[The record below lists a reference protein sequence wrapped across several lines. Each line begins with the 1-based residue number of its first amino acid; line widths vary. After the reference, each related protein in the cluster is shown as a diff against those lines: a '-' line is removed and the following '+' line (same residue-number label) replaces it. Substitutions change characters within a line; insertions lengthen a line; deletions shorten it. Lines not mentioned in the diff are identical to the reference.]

1 MLFVR
6 DDIPAKLI
14 FTEVLPIE
22 GFYVEINLRK
32 QKWLICCSYNTN
44 KHNISKHMK
53 ALSKS
58 IDLFSFNYENVLLMG
73 DFKTGL
79 DNDASKDFCN
89 LYDLTNLINNKVTC
103 YKNPNNPSCID
114 LLLINL
120 PKYFQNSSVI
130 ETGLSDFH
138 KMVVT
143 VIKTNFRKP
152 KPKIVNYRNYR
163 YFSNDRF
170 REKVKSELSKVVL
183 ENSDKGF
190 NKFLD
195 VCKEALNMYDPLK
208 KKYIRGNNSP
218 FMNRILSKEIMKR
231 SRLRNKFLKSKS
243 EADKKNYVKQ
253 RNYCVSLLRR
263 KRNTME
269 T

>member
-1 MLFVR
+1 
-6 DDIPAKLI
+6 
-14 FTEVLPIE
+14 
-22 GFYVEINLRK
+22 
-32 QKWLICCSYNTN
+32 
-44 KHNISKHMK
+44 
-53 ALSKS
+53 
-58 IDLFSFNYENVLLMG
+58 
-73 DFKTGL
+73 
-79 DNDASKDFCN
+79 
-89 LYDLTNLINNKVTC
+89 
-103 YKNPNNPSCID
+103 
-114 LLLINL
+114 
-120 PKYFQNSSVI
+120 
-130 ETGLSDFH
+130 
-138 KMVVT
+138 MVVT
-143 VIKTNFRKP
+143 VMKTNFRKLE
-152 KPKIVNYRNYR
+152 PKIINYRNYR

-170 REKVKSELSKVVL
+170 REKVTSELSKVVL

-195 VCKEALNMYDPLK
+195 VCKEALNMYVPLK
-208 KKYIRGNNSP
+208 KKYIRGNNSQ

>member
-1 MLFVR
+1 M
-6 DDIPAKLI
+6 
-14 FTEVLPIE
+14 T
-22 GFYVEINLRK
+22 
-32 QKWLICCSYNTN
+32 
-44 KHNISKHMK
+44 SK
-53 ALSKS
+53 LSK
-58 IDLFSFNYENVLLMG
+58 
-73 DFKTGL
+73 
-79 DNDASKDFCN
+79 A
-89 LYDLTNLINNKVTC
+89 
-103 YKNPNNPSCID
+103 
-114 LLLINL
+114 
-120 PKYFQNSSVI
+120 
-130 ETGLSDFH
+130 
-138 KMVVT
+138 
-143 VIKTNFRKP
+143 
-152 KPKIVNYRNYR
+152 
-163 YFSNDRF
+163 
-170 REKVKSELSKVVL
+170 VL

-195 VCKEALNMYDPLK
+195 VCKEALNMYAPLK